1 MGPHCTVR
9 EGTPPGMPGFQS
21 VSLSPGMRVKVS
33 TKTVAVLLLEAS
45 AAEVAT
51 TWYVPGVAGAV

>member
-1 MGPHCTVR
+1 MR
-9 EGTPPGMPGFQS
+9 DGTPPGMPGFQR

-33 TKTVAVLLLEAS
+33 TKMVAVLLLEGS

-51 TWYVPGVAGAV
+51 TWYVPGVEGAV